1 MWLIQVLNGLFNSL
15 LLFLVSVGL
24 SLILGLMGVLNLAHG
39 VFYLLGAYVGY
50 TMGSLTGSFL
60 IAVISGA
67 ASSALLG
74 FAIER
79 LTIRH
84 LLGEH
89 LEQVLITFGFVYM
102 FMSIT
107 KFFWGGYPKIMAK
120 PALLEGSVEL
130 MGNFVPIYRLAIIVI
145 GIIVAF
151 CMWWVSEKTWFG
163 IKLRAGV
170 EDKQMASALGININ
184 AVFIKVFV
192 LGSFLAGLAG
202 VLGGPVI
209 GAYIG
214 LDDKMLMM
222 ALVIVI
228 VGGFGTI
235 QGALLG
241 SLLIGFVEVFSKLW
255 LQEASLFI
263 VFIAMAVVLLLKP
276 KGLLGKY

>member
-1 MWLIQVLNGLFNSL
+1 MWLIQILNGLFNSL

-50 TMGSLTGSFL
+50 TVGSLTGNFF
-60 IAVISGA
+60 IAIAAGA
-67 ASSALLG
+67 LSSALLG

-107 KFFWGGYPKIMAK
+107 KFFWGGYPKIMEK
-120 PALLEGSVEL
+120 PAFLEGSVEL

-145 GIIVAF
+145 GIVVAF
-151 CMWWVSEKTWFG
+151 CMWWLSEKTWFG

-170 EDKQMASALGININ
+170 EDKEMASALGININ
-184 AVFIKVFV
+184 AVFVKVFV

-241 SLLIGFVEVFSKLW
+241 SFLIGFTEVFSKLW